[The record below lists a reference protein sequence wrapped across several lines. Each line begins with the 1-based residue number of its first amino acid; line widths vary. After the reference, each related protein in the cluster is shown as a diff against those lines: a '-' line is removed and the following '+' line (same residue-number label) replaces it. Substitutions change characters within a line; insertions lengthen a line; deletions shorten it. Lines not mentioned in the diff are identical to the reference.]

1 MTDIVSIREFARRIG
16 VSLPAVQKA
25 IKNGRIVGLT
35 NDKGRLTGID
45 WDSQKDAWTANSDP
59 SRRRV
64 TLAYSP
70 EGTEATPYPSGEGT
84 SRGGRPRK
92 DGTATK
98 GAEAPPPSGG
108 MSLAEIKK
116 AREAVNLQ
124 RDKLKLDAEKKVL
137 VPADAVKKDMAY
149 IASIV
154 KAGLLS
160 IPDRV
165 SAELAGV
172 TDPHLI
178 HSILMNEINSAM
190 EELRNKAL
198 KLE

>member
-25 IKNGRIVGLT
+25 IKNGRIVGFT

-45 WDSQKDAWTANSDP
+45 WNTQKDAWTANSDP

-70 EGTEATPYPSGEGT
+70 DGTEATPYPSGEGT
-84 SRGGRPRK
+84 NRGGRPRK

-98 GAEAPPPSGG
+98 GMEAPPPSGG

-137 VPADAVKKDMAY
+137 IPADEVKREGAKLAAALISSLY
-149 IASIV
+149 N
-154 KAGLLS
+154 
-160 IPDRV
+160 IPDHI
-165 SAELAGV
+165 SPELASL
-172 TDPHLI
+172 TDEQRIRRLI
-178 HSILMNEINSAM
+178 TEEID
-190 EELRNKAL
+190 KAV
-198 KLE
+198 EGIRAAYGRG